1 MKIGIIGAGKW
12 GTALHFALL
21 QKNEV
26 YITSRHKHNLT
37 NFVSLE
43 EILTLEY
50 LILVLPAQVIR
61 EWLQAHPL
69 SPHHKVML
77 ASKGIDIKTKKFL
90 NQILE
95 EYLPLN
101 HLAFLS
107 GPSFAAEVSK
117 GLPTAV
123 VVNSTNEN
131 LAKKYAAAFPDFM
144 KAYISDDIVGAEIAG
159 AYKNVIA
166 IAGGI
171 CDGLQLGNNARAALL
186 ARGLVEMDRFAERFG
201 AKKETFLGL
210 SGAGDLFLTASSKLS
225 RNYRVGLGLA
235 QGKKVEE
242 ILKEL
247 GEVAEGVYTARAI
260 YEIAKEYA
268 IYTPIA
274 NEVYRILQGKDPK
287 QSIIDLLERNENDS
301 SNC

>member
-1 MKIGIIGAGKW
+1 MKIGIIGAGRW
-12 GTALHFALL
+12 GSALHFALS

-26 YITSRHKHNLT
+26 YITSRHKHNLS

-43 EILTLEY
+43 EILQIEH
-50 LILVLPAQVIR
+50 LIIALPAQVIR
-61 EWLQAHPL
+61 AWLQAHPI
-69 SPHHKVML
+69 SPEHKVML
-77 ASKGIDIKTKKFL
+77 ASKGIDIKSRKFL

-95 EYLPLN
+95 EYLPPE

-107 GPSFAAEVSK
+107 GPSFAAEVSQ

-123 VVNSTNEN
+123 VVNSRNLE
-131 LAKKYAAAFPDFM
+131 LAKTYAAAFPNFM
-144 KAYISDDIVGAEIAG
+144 KAYISDDVVGAEIAG

-171 CDGLQLGNNARAALL
+171 CDGLHLGNNARAALL
-186 ARGLVEMDRFAERFG
+186 ARGLVEMDRFAEVFG
-201 AKKETFLGL
+201 GRKETFLGL

-235 QGKKVEE
+235 EGKMLEE
-242 ILKEL
+242 ILAQL

-260 YEIAKEYA
+260 HDIAKERA

-274 NEVYRILQGKDPK
+274 NEVYAILQGKDPH
-287 QSIIDLLERNENDS
+287 QSIIDLLERRE
-301 SNC
+301 